1 MATATT
7 TAISEDAR
15 LRVMAARIVAQ
26 ARWPY
31 LSTLLFN
38 LKIVESDQLPT
49 LAVDEGWRMY
59 YSPEF
64 VMEQTPE
71 SLATMVLHEAL
82 HCVNQHGP
90 RFRALGQSLDLHVT
104 WNCAGDVGINQV
116 LDTAKMP
123 WGEFEP
129 MRFTHLSKFDVNPEM
144 STEKIFFTIVEY
156 YNQHPEELTPFTD
169 CGSIIGGQARE
180 YEISRTNSANPAVKS
195 DQQDVI
201 RDQVAQDIL
210 KHAYAKGIGSIPGE
224 LLRWAQELLEPK
236 IDWRKALAGA
246 FRTSL
251 ATVLGRRDYVYT
263 RPSRRQS
270 AMRVGNHEII
280 LPSMRKPAPPA
291 IAIIVD
297 TSGSIG
303 NDEITTF
310 LSEVDGIV
318 KANGISQGV
327 TVIPC
332 DAEIGDIQKLR
343 SRGSITSLTLKGGG
357 GTDMGVGIAAAG
369 KLRPTPKIV
378 IVLTDGFTPWP
389 TSLPKGVETLIV
401 CLTAKESLNTTP
413 QWAKTILIE
422 EEGRKS

>member
-1 MATATT
+1 MVTATRA
-7 TAISEDAR
+7 AISEDAR

-38 LKIVESDQLPT
+38 LKIVESSQLPT
-49 LAVDEGWRMY
+49 LAVDDGWRMY
-59 YSPEF
+59 YSPDF
-64 VMEQTPE
+64 VMEQTAE
-71 SLATMVLHEAL
+71 ALATMVLHEAL

-90 RFRALGQSLDLHVT
+90 RFRALSQSRHLHVT
-104 WNCAGDVGINQV
+104 WNFAGDVGINHV
-116 LDTAKMP
+116 LDRAQMP
-123 WGEFEP
+123 WGDFEP
-129 MRFTHLSKFDVNPEM
+129 LRFTHLSKFDVNPEM
-144 STEKIFFTIVEY
+144 GTEKIFFTIVEY
-156 YNQHPEELTPFTD
+156 YEQHPEEVDQFSD
-169 CGSIIGGQARE
+169 CGSIIGGEARD
-180 YEISRTNSANPAVKS
+180 YEISRGDSDNPAIKS

-201 RDQVAQDIL
+201 RDQVAQEIL

-224 LLRWAQELLEPK
+224 LLRWAQELLEPT

-270 AMRVGNHEII
+270 AMRIGNHEII

-303 NDEITTF
+303 NDEITLF

-332 DAEIGDIQKLR
+332 DADIGEIQKLR
-343 SRGSITSLTLKGGG
+343 SRGAITTLKLTGGG
-357 GTDMGVGIAAAG
+357 GTDMGIGIDAAG

-401 CLTAKESLNTTP
+401 CLTAEESLSTTP
-413 QWAKTILIE
+413 NWAKTILIE
-422 EEGRKS
+422 KD

>member
-1 MATATT
+1 MVTATRA
-7 TAISEDAR
+7 AISEDAR

-38 LKIVESDQLPT
+38 LKIVESSQLPT
-49 LAVDEGWRMY
+49 LAVDDGWRMY
-59 YSPEF
+59 YSPDF
-64 VMEQTPE
+64 VMEQTAE
-71 SLATMVLHEAL
+71 ALATMVLHEAL

-90 RFRALGQSLDLHVT
+90 RFRALSQSRHLHVT
-104 WNCAGDVGINQV
+104 WNFAGDVGINHV
-116 LDTAKMP
+116 LDRAQMP
-123 WGEFEP
+123 WGDFEP
-129 MRFTHLSKFDVNPEM
+129 LRFTHLSKFDVNPEM
-144 STEKIFFTIVEY
+144 GTEKIFFTIVEY
-156 YNQHPEELTPFTD
+156 YEQHPEEVDQFSD
-169 CGSIIGGQARE
+169 CGSIIGGEARD
-180 YEISRTNSANPAVKS
+180 YEISRGDSDNPAIKS

-201 RDQVAQDIL
+201 RDQVAQEIL
-210 KHAYAKGIGSIPGE
+210 KHAYTKGIGSIPGE
-224 LLRWAQELLEPK
+224 LLRWAQELLEPT

-270 AMRVGNHEII
+270 AMRIGNHEII

-303 NDEITTF
+303 NDEITLF

-318 KANGISQGV
+318 NANGISQGV

-332 DAEIGDIQKLR
+332 DADIGEIQKLR
-343 SRGSITSLTLKGGG
+343 SRGAITSLKLTGGG

-401 CLTAKESLNTTP
+401 CLTAEESLSTTP
-413 QWAKTILIE
+413 NWAKTILIE
-422 EEGRKS
+422 KD

>member
-1 MATATT
+1 MATATRA
-7 TAISEDAR
+7 AISEDAR

-38 LKIVESDQLPT
+38 LKIVESSQLPT
-49 LAVDEGWRMY
+49 LAVDDGWRMY
-59 YSPEF
+59 YSPDF
-64 VMEQTPE
+64 VMEQSAE
-71 SLATMVLHEAL
+71 ALATMVLHEAL

-90 RFRALGQSLDLHVT
+90 RFRALSQSRHLHVT
-104 WNCAGDVGINQV
+104 WNFAGDVGINHV
-116 LDTAKMP
+116 LDRAQMP
-123 WGEFEP
+123 WGDFEP
-129 MRFTHLSKFDVNPEM
+129 LRFTHLSKFEVNPEM
-144 STEKIFFTIVEY
+144 GTEKIFFTIVEY
-156 YNQHPEELTPFTD
+156 YEQHPEEVDQFTD
-169 CGSIIGGQARE
+169 CGSIIGGEARD
-180 YEISRTNSANPAVKS
+180 YEISRSNGDNPAIKS

-201 RDQVAQDIL
+201 RDQVAQEIL
-210 KHAYAKGIGSIPGE
+210 KHAYTKGIGSIPGE
-224 LLRWAQELLEPK
+224 LLRWAQELLEPT

-270 AMRVGNHEII
+270 AMRIGNHEII

-303 NDEITTF
+303 NDEITLF

-332 DAEIGDIQKLR
+332 DADVGEIQKLR
-343 SRGSITSLTLKGGG
+343 SRGAITTLKLTGGG

-401 CLTAKESLNTTP
+401 CLTAEESLNTTP
-413 QWAKTILIE
+413 NWAKTILIE
-422 EEGRKS
+422 KD

>member
-1 MATATT
+1 MLTATSA
-7 TAISEDAR
+7 AISEDAR

-38 LKIVESDQLPT
+38 LKIIESSQLPT
-49 LAVDEGWRMY
+49 LAVDDGWRMY
-59 YSPEF
+59 YSPTF
-64 VMEQTPE
+64 VMEQSAE
-71 SLATMVLHEAL
+71 ALATMVLHEAL

-90 RFRALGQSLDLHVT
+90 RFRALSQSRHLHVT
-104 WNCAGDVGINQV
+104 WNFAGDVGINHV
-116 LDTAKMP
+116 LDQVQMP
-123 WGEFEP
+123 WGDFEP
-129 MRFTHLSKFDVNPEM
+129 LRFTHLSKFDVNPQM
-144 STEKIFFTIVEY
+144 ATEKIFFTIVEY
-156 YNQHPEELTPFTD
+156 YNEHPEEVDQLTD
-169 CGSIIGGQARE
+169 CGSIIGGEARD
-180 YEISRTNSANPAVKS
+180 YEISRNNFNDPAMKS

-210 KHAYAKGIGSIPGE
+210 KYAYSRGIGSIPGE
-224 LLRWAQELLEPK
+224 LLRWAQELLEPT

-303 NDEITTF
+303 NDEITLF

-332 DAEIGDIQKLR
+332 DAEIGEIQKLR
-343 SRGSITSLTLKGGG
+343 SRGAITTLKLSGGG
-357 GTDMGVGIAAAG
+357 GTDMGVGIDAAG
-369 KLRPTPKIV
+369 KLRPKPKIV

-389 TSLPKGVETLIV
+389 MDLPKGVETLIV
-401 CLTAKESLNTTP
+401 CLTVEQNISTTP
-413 QWAKTILIE
+413 SWAKTILIK
-422 EEGRKS
+422 RD

>member
-1 MATATT
+1 MVTATRA
-7 TAISEDAR
+7 AISEDAR

-38 LKIVESDQLPT
+38 LKIVESSQLPT
-49 LAVDEGWRMY
+49 LAVDDGWRMY
-59 YSPEF
+59 YSPDF
-64 VMEQTPE
+64 VMEQTAE
-71 SLATMVLHEAL
+71 ALATMVLHEAL

-90 RFRALGQSLDLHVT
+90 RFRALSQSRHLHVT
-104 WNCAGDVGINQV
+104 WNFAGDVGINHV
-116 LDTAKMP
+116 LDRAQMP
-123 WGEFEP
+123 WGDFEP
-129 MRFTHLSKFDVNPEM
+129 LRFTHLSKFDVNPEM
-144 STEKIFFTIVEY
+144 GTEKIFFTIVEY
-156 YNQHPEELTPFTD
+156 YEQHPEEVDQFSD
-169 CGSIIGGQARE
+169 CGSIIGGEARD
-180 YEISRTNSANPAVKS
+180 YEISRGDSDNPAIKS

-201 RDQVAQDIL
+201 RDQVAQEIL

-224 LLRWAQELLEPK
+224 LLRWAQELLEPT

-270 AMRVGNHEII
+270 AMRIGNHEII

-303 NDEITTF
+303 NDEITLF

-332 DAEIGDIQKLR
+332 DADIGEIQKLR
-343 SRGSITSLTLKGGG
+343 SRGAITSLKLTGGG

-401 CLTAKESLNTTP
+401 CLTAEESLSTTP
-413 QWAKTILIE
+413 NWAKTILIE
-422 EEGRKS
+422 KD

>member
-1 MATATT
+1 MATATRA
-7 TAISEDAR
+7 AISEDAR

-38 LKIVESDQLPT
+38 LKIVESSQLPT
-49 LAVDEGWRMY
+49 LAVDDGWRMY
-59 YSPEF
+59 YSPDF
-64 VMEQTPE
+64 VMEQSAE
-71 SLATMVLHEAL
+71 ALATMVLHEAL

-90 RFRALGQSLDLHVT
+90 RFRALSQSRHLHVT
-104 WNCAGDVGINQV
+104 WNFAGDVGINHV
-116 LDTAKMP
+116 LDRAQMP
-123 WGEFEP
+123 WGDFEP
-129 MRFTHLSKFDVNPEM
+129 LRFTHLSKFDVNPEM
-144 STEKIFFTIVEY
+144 GTEKIFFTIVEY
-156 YNQHPEELTPFTD
+156 YNQHPEEVDQFTD
-169 CGSIIGGQARE
+169 CGSIIGGEARD
-180 YEISRTNSANPAVKS
+180 YEISRSHSDNPAIKS

-201 RDQVAQDIL
+201 RDQVAQEIL

-224 LLRWAQELLEPK
+224 LLRWAQELLEPT
-236 IDWRKALAGA
+236 IDWRRALAGA

-270 AMRVGNHEII
+270 AMRIGNHEII

-303 NDEITTF
+303 NDEITLF

-327 TVIPC
+327 TIIPC
-332 DAEIGDIQKLR
+332 DADIGEIQKLR
-343 SRGSITSLTLKGGG
+343 SRGAITTLKLTGGG

-401 CLTAKESLNTTP
+401 CLTAEESLNTTP
-413 QWAKTILIE
+413 NWAKTILIE
-422 EEGRKS
+422 KD

>member
-1 MATATT
+1 MVTATRA
-7 TAISEDAR
+7 AISEDAR

-38 LKIVESDQLPT
+38 LKIVESSQLPT
-49 LAVDEGWRMY
+49 LAVDDGWRMY
-59 YSPEF
+59 YSPDF
-64 VMEQTPE
+64 VMQQTAE
-71 SLATMVLHEAL
+71 ALATMVLHEAL

-90 RFRALGQSLDLHVT
+90 RFRALSQSRHLHVT
-104 WNCAGDVGINQV
+104 WNFAGDVGINHV
-116 LDTAKMP
+116 LDRAQMP
-123 WGEFEP
+123 WGDFEP
-129 MRFTHLSKFDVNPEM
+129 LRFTHLSKFDVNPEM
-144 STEKIFFTIVEY
+144 GTEKIFFTIVEY
-156 YNQHPEELTPFTD
+156 YEQHPEEVDQFSD
-169 CGSIIGGQARE
+169 CGSIIGGEARD
-180 YEISRTNSANPAVKS
+180 YEISRGDSGNPAIKS

-201 RDQVAQDIL
+201 RDQVAQEIL

-224 LLRWAQELLEPK
+224 LLRWAQELLEPT

-270 AMRVGNHEII
+270 AMRIGNHEII

-303 NDEITTF
+303 NDEITLF

-332 DAEIGDIQKLR
+332 DADIGEIQKLR
-343 SRGSITSLTLKGGG
+343 SRGAITTLKLTGGG

-401 CLTAKESLNTTP
+401 CLTAEESLSTTP
-413 QWAKTILIE
+413 NWAKTILIE
-422 EEGRKS
+422 KD

>member
-1 MATATT
+1 MLTATSA
-7 TAISEDAR
+7 AISEDAR

-26 ARWPY
+26 SRWPY

-38 LKIVESDQLPT
+38 LKIIESSQHQS
-49 LAVDEGWRMY
+49 LAVDDGWRMY
-59 YSPEF
+59 YSPVF
-64 VMEQTPE
+64 VMEQTAE
-71 SLATMVLHEAL
+71 ALATIVLHEAL

-90 RFRALGQSLDLHVT
+90 RFRSLSQSRHLHVT
-104 WNCAGDVGINQV
+104 WNVAGDVGINHL
-116 LDTAKMP
+116 LDQAQMP
-123 WGEFEP
+123 WGDSQP
-129 MRFTHLSKFDVNPEM
+129 IRFGDLSKFDLNPQM

-156 YNQHPEELTPFTD
+156 YNEHPEEVGQFTD
-169 CGSIIGGQARE
+169 CGSIIGGEARD
-180 YEISRTNSANPAVKS
+180 YEISRGNANNPAIKS

-210 KHAYAKGIGSIPGE
+210 KYAYLKGIGSIPGE
-224 LLRWAQELLEPK
+224 LLRWAQELLNPK

-270 AMRVGNHEII
+270 AMRIGNHEII

-303 NDEITTF
+303 NDEITLF

-332 DAEIGDIQKLR
+332 DAEIGEIQKLR
-343 SRGSITSLTLKGGG
+343 SRGAITSLKLTGGG
-357 GTDMGVGIAAAG
+357 GTDMGAGIAAAG
-369 KLRPTPKIV
+369 KLRPKPKIV

-389 TSLPKGVETLIV
+389 ASLPKGIETLIV
-401 CLTAKESLNTTP
+401 CLTIEENLSTAPS
-413 QWAKTILIE
+413 WAKTIMIE
-422 EEGRKS
+422 KD

>member
-1 MATATT
+1 MATATRA
-7 TAISEDAR
+7 AISEDAR

-38 LKIVESDQLPT
+38 LKIVESSQLPT
-49 LAVDEGWRMY
+49 LAVDDGWRMY
-59 YSPEF
+59 YSPDF
-64 VMEQTPE
+64 VMEQTAE
-71 SLATMVLHEAL
+71 ALATMVLHEAL

-90 RFRALGQSLDLHVT
+90 RFRALSQSRHLHVT
-104 WNCAGDVGINQV
+104 WNFAGDVGINHV
-116 LDTAKMP
+116 LDRAQMP
-123 WGEFEP
+123 WGDFEP
-129 MRFTHLSKFDVNPEM
+129 LRFTHLSKFDVNPEM
-144 STEKIFFTIVEY
+144 GTEKIFFTIVEY
-156 YNQHPEELTPFTD
+156 YNQHPEEVDQFTD
-169 CGSIIGGQARE
+169 CGSIIGGEARD
-180 YEISRTNSANPAVKS
+180 YEISRSDGDNPAIKS

-201 RDQVAQDIL
+201 RDQVAQEIL

-224 LLRWAQELLEPK
+224 LLRWAQELLEPT

-270 AMRVGNHEII
+270 AMRIGNHEII

-303 NDEITTF
+303 NDEITLF

-332 DAEIGDIQKLR
+332 DADIGEIQKLR
-343 SRGSITSLTLKGGG
+343 SRGAITTLKLTGGG

-389 TSLPKGVETLIV
+389 TSVPKGVETLIV
-401 CLTAKESLNTTP
+401 CLTAEESLNTTP
-413 QWAKTILIE
+413 NWAKTILID
-422 EEGRKS
+422 KD

>member
-1 MATATT
+1 MVTATRA
-7 TAISEDAR
+7 AISEDAR

-38 LKIVESDQLPT
+38 LKIVESSQLPT
-49 LAVDEGWRMY
+49 LAVDDGWRMY
-59 YSPEF
+59 YSPDF
-64 VMEQTPE
+64 VMEQTAE
-71 SLATMVLHEAL
+71 ALATMVLHEAL

-90 RFRALGQSLDLHVT
+90 RFRALSQSRHLHVT
-104 WNCAGDVGINQV
+104 WNFAGDVGINHV
-116 LDTAKMP
+116 LDRAQMP
-123 WGEFEP
+123 WGDFEP
-129 MRFTHLSKFDVNPEM
+129 LRFTHLSKFDVNPEM
-144 STEKIFFTIVEY
+144 GTEKIFFTIVEY
-156 YNQHPEELTPFTD
+156 YEQHPEEVNQFSD
-169 CGSIIGGQARE
+169 CGSIIGGEARD
-180 YEISRTNSANPAVKS
+180 YEISRGDSDNPAIKS

-201 RDQVAQDIL
+201 RDQVAQEIL

-224 LLRWAQELLEPK
+224 LLRWAQELLEPT

-270 AMRVGNHEII
+270 AMRIGNHEII

-303 NDEITTF
+303 NDEITLF

-332 DAEIGDIQKLR
+332 DADIGEIQKLR
-343 SRGSITSLTLKGGG
+343 SRGAITTLKLTGGG

-401 CLTAKESLNTTP
+401 CLTAEESLSTTP
-413 QWAKTILIE
+413 NWAKTILIE
-422 EEGRKS
+422 KD

>member
-1 MATATT
+1 MVTATPA
-7 TAISEDAR
+7 AISEDAR

-38 LKIVESDQLPT
+38 LKIVESSQLPT
-49 LAVDEGWRMY
+49 LAVDDGWRMY
-59 YSPEF
+59 YSPSF
-64 VMEQTPE
+64 VMEQTAE
-71 SLATMVLHEAL
+71 ALATMVLHEAL

-90 RFRALGQSLDLHVT
+90 RFRALSQSRHLHVT
-104 WNCAGDVGINQV
+104 WNFAGDVGINHV
-116 LDTAKMP
+116 LDCAQMP
-123 WGEFEP
+123 WGDFEP
-129 MRFTHLSKFDVNPEM
+129 LRFTHLSKFDVNPEM
-144 STEKIFFTIVEY
+144 GTEKIFFTIVEY
-156 YNQHPEELTPFTD
+156 YDQHPEEVDQFSD
-169 CGSIIGGQARE
+169 CGSIIGGETRD
-180 YEISRTNSANPAVKS
+180 YEISRGDSDNPAIKS

-201 RDQVAQDIL
+201 RDQVAQEIL
-210 KHAYAKGIGSIPGE
+210 KHAYAKGVGSIPGE
-224 LLRWAQELLEPK
+224 LLRWAQELLEPT

-270 AMRVGNHEII
+270 AMRIGNHEII

-303 NDEITTF
+303 NDEITLF

-332 DAEIGDIQKLR
+332 DADIGEIQKLR
-343 SRGSITSLTLKGGG
+343 SRGAITSLKMTGGG
-357 GTDMGVGIAAAG
+357 GTDIGVGIAAAG

-401 CLTAKESLNTTP
+401 CLTAEESLSTTP
-413 QWAKTILIE
+413 NWAKTILIE
-422 EEGRKS
+422 KD

>member
-1 MATATT
+1 MATATRA
-7 TAISEDAR
+7 AISEDAR

-38 LKIVESDQLPT
+38 LKIVESSQLPT
-49 LAVDEGWRMY
+49 LAVDDGWRMY
-59 YSPEF
+59 YSPDF
-64 VMEQTPE
+64 VMEQSAE
-71 SLATMVLHEAL
+71 ALATMVLHEAL

-90 RFRALGQSLDLHVT
+90 RFRALSQSRHLHVT
-104 WNCAGDVGINQV
+104 WNFAGDVGINHV
-116 LDTAKMP
+116 LDRAQMP
-123 WGEFEP
+123 WGDFEP
-129 MRFTHLSKFDVNPEM
+129 LRFTHLSKFDVNPEM
-144 STEKIFFTIVEY
+144 GTEKIFFTIVEY
-156 YNQHPEELTPFTD
+156 YNQHPEEVDQFTD
-169 CGSIIGGQARE
+169 CGSIIGGEARD
-180 YEISRTNSANPAVKS
+180 YEISRSHSDNPAIKS

-201 RDQVAQDIL
+201 RDQVAQEIL

-224 LLRWAQELLEPK
+224 LLRWAQELLEPT

-270 AMRVGNHEII
+270 AMRIGNHEII

-303 NDEITTF
+303 NDEITLF

-327 TVIPC
+327 TIIPC
-332 DAEIGDIQKLR
+332 DADIGEIQKLR
-343 SRGSITSLTLKGGG
+343 SRGAITTLKLTGGG

-401 CLTAKESLNTTP
+401 CLTAEESLNTTP
-413 QWAKTILIE
+413 NWAKTILIE
-422 EEGRKS
+422 KD

>member
-1 MATATT
+1 
-7 TAISEDAR
+7 
-15 LRVMAARIVAQ
+15 MAARIVAQ

-38 LKIVESDQLPT
+38 LKIVESSQLPT
-49 LAVDEGWRMY
+49 LAVDDGWRMY
-59 YSPEF
+59 YSPDF
-64 VMEQTPE
+64 VMEQSAE
-71 SLATMVLHEAL
+71 ALATMVLHEAL

-90 RFRALGQSLDLHVT
+90 RFRALSQSRHLHVT
-104 WNCAGDVGINQV
+104 WNFAGDVGINHV
-116 LDTAKMP
+116 LDRAQMP
-123 WGEFEP
+123 WGDFEP
-129 MRFTHLSKFDVNPEM
+129 LRFTHLSKFDVNPEM
-144 STEKIFFTIVEY
+144 GTEKIFFTIVEY
-156 YNQHPEELTPFTD
+156 YNQHPEEVDQFTD
-169 CGSIIGGQARE
+169 CGSIIGGEARD
-180 YEISRTNSANPAVKS
+180 YEISRSDGDNPAIKS

-201 RDQVAQDIL
+201 RDQVAQEIL

-224 LLRWAQELLEPK
+224 LLRWAQELLEPT

-270 AMRVGNHEII
+270 AMRIGNHEII

-303 NDEITTF
+303 NDEITLF

-332 DAEIGDIQKLR
+332 DADIGEIQKLR
-343 SRGSITSLTLKGGG
+343 SRGAITTLKLTGGG

-389 TSLPKGVETLIV
+389 TSVPKGVETLIV
-401 CLTAKESLNTTP
+401 CLTAEESLNTTP
-413 QWAKTILIE
+413 NWAKTILID
-422 EEGRKS
+422 KD

>member
-1 MATATT
+1 MVTATRA
-7 TAISEDAR
+7 AISEDAR

-38 LKIVESDQLPT
+38 LKIVESSQLPT
-49 LAVDEGWRMY
+49 LAVDDGWRMY
-59 YSPEF
+59 YSPDF
-64 VMEQTPE
+64 VMEQTAE
-71 SLATMVLHEAL
+71 ALATMVLHEAL

-90 RFRALGQSLDLHVT
+90 RFRALSQSRHLHVT
-104 WNCAGDVGINQV
+104 WNFAGDVGINHV
-116 LDTAKMP
+116 LDRAQMP
-123 WGEFEP
+123 WGDFEP
-129 MRFTHLSKFDVNPEM
+129 LRFTHLSKFDVNPEM
-144 STEKIFFTIVEY
+144 GTEKIFFTIVEY
-156 YNQHPEELTPFTD
+156 YNQHPEEVDQFTD
-169 CGSIIGGQARE
+169 CGSIIGGEARD
-180 YEISRTNSANPAVKS
+180 YEISRSDGDNPAIKS

-201 RDQVAQDIL
+201 RDQVAQEIL

-224 LLRWAQELLEPK
+224 LLRWAQELLGPT

-270 AMRVGNHEII
+270 AMRIGNHEII

-303 NDEITTF
+303 NDEITLF

-332 DAEIGDIQKLR
+332 DADIGEIQKLR
-343 SRGSITSLTLKGGG
+343 SRGAITTLKLTGGG

-401 CLTAKESLNTTP
+401 CLTAEESLNTTP
-413 QWAKTILIE
+413 NWAKTILIE
-422 EEGRKS
+422 KD

>member
-1 MATATT
+1 MVTATRA
-7 TAISEDAR
+7 AISEDAR

-38 LKIVESDQLPT
+38 LKIVESSQLPT
-49 LAVDEGWRMY
+49 LAVDDGWRMY
-59 YSPEF
+59 YSPDF
-64 VMEQTPE
+64 VMEQTAE
-71 SLATMVLHEAL
+71 ALATMVLHEAL

-90 RFRALGQSLDLHVT
+90 RFRALSQSRHLHVT
-104 WNCAGDVGINQV
+104 WNFAGDVGINHV
-116 LDTAKMP
+116 LDRAQMP
-123 WGEFEP
+123 WGDFEP
-129 MRFTHLSKFDVNPEM
+129 LRFTHLSKFDVNPEM
-144 STEKIFFTIVEY
+144 GTEKIFFTIVEY
-156 YNQHPEELTPFTD
+156 YEQHPEEVDQFSD
-169 CGSIIGGQARE
+169 CGSIIGGEARD
-180 YEISRTNSANPAVKS
+180 YEISRGDSDNPAIKS

-201 RDQVAQDIL
+201 RDQVAQEIL

-224 LLRWAQELLEPK
+224 LLRWAQELLEPT

-263 RPSRRQS
+263 RPSKRQS
-270 AMRVGNHEII
+270 AMRIGNHEII

-303 NDEITTF
+303 NDEITLF

-332 DAEIGDIQKLR
+332 DADIGEIQKLR
-343 SRGSITSLTLKGGG
+343 SRGAITTLKLTGGG

-401 CLTAKESLNTTP
+401 CLTAEESLSTTP
-413 QWAKTILIE
+413 NWAKTILIE
-422 EEGRKS
+422 KD

>member
-1 MATATT
+1 MVTATRA
-7 TAISEDAR
+7 AISEDAR

-38 LKIVESDQLPT
+38 LKIVESSQLPT
-49 LAVDEGWRMY
+49 LAVDDGWRMY
-59 YSPEF
+59 YSPDF
-64 VMEQTPE
+64 VMEQTAE
-71 SLATMVLHEAL
+71 ALATMVLHEAL

-90 RFRALGQSLDLHVT
+90 RFRALSQSRHLHVT
-104 WNCAGDVGINQV
+104 WNFAGDVGINHV
-116 LDTAKMP
+116 LDRAQMP
-123 WGEFEP
+123 WGDFEP
-129 MRFTHLSKFDVNPEM
+129 LRFTHLSKFDVNPEM
-144 STEKIFFTIVEY
+144 GTEKIFFTIVEY
-156 YNQHPEELTPFTD
+156 YEQHPEEVDQFSD
-169 CGSIIGGQARE
+169 CGSIIGGEARD
-180 YEISRTNSANPAVKS
+180 YEISRGDSGNPAIKS

-201 RDQVAQDIL
+201 RDQVAQEIL

-224 LLRWAQELLEPK
+224 LLRWAQELLEPT

-270 AMRVGNHEII
+270 AMRIGNHEII

-303 NDEITTF
+303 NDEITLF

-332 DAEIGDIQKLR
+332 DADIGEIQKLR
-343 SRGSITSLTLKGGG
+343 SRGAITSLKLTGGG

-401 CLTAKESLNTTP
+401 CLTAEESLSTTP
-413 QWAKTILIE
+413 NWAKTILIE
-422 EEGRKS
+422 KD

>member
-1 MATATT
+1 MVTATRA
-7 TAISEDAR
+7 AISEDAR

-26 ARWPY
+26 SRWPY

-38 LKIVESDQLPT
+38 LKIVESSQLPT
-49 LAVDEGWRMY
+49 LAVDDGWRMY
-59 YSPEF
+59 YSPDF
-64 VMEQTPE
+64 VMEQTAE
-71 SLATMVLHEAL
+71 ALATMVLHEAL

-90 RFRALGQSLDLHVT
+90 RFRALSQSRHLHVT
-104 WNCAGDVGINQV
+104 WNFAGDVGINHV
-116 LDTAKMP
+116 LDRAQMP
-123 WGEFEP
+123 WGDFEP
-129 MRFTHLSKFDVNPEM
+129 LRFTHLSKFDVNPEM
-144 STEKIFFTIVEY
+144 GTEKIFFTIVEY
-156 YNQHPEELTPFTD
+156 YEQHPEEVDQFSD
-169 CGSIIGGQARE
+169 CGSIIGGEARD
-180 YEISRTNSANPAVKS
+180 YEISRGDSDNPAIKS

-201 RDQVAQDIL
+201 RDQVAQEIL

-224 LLRWAQELLEPK
+224 LLRWAQELLEPT

-270 AMRVGNHEII
+270 AMRIGNHEII

-303 NDEITTF
+303 NDEITLF

-332 DAEIGDIQKLR
+332 DADIGEIQKLR
-343 SRGSITSLTLKGGG
+343 SRGAITSLKLTGGG

-401 CLTAKESLNTTP
+401 CLTAEESLSTTP
-413 QWAKTILIE
+413 NWAKTILIE
-422 EEGRKS
+422 KD

>member
-1 MATATT
+1 MVTATRA
-7 TAISEDAR
+7 AISEDAR

-38 LKIVESDQLPT
+38 LKIVESSQLPT
-49 LAVDEGWRMY
+49 LAVDDGWRMY
-59 YSPEF
+59 YSPDF
-64 VMEQTPE
+64 VMEQTAE
-71 SLATMVLHEAL
+71 ALATMVLHEAL

-90 RFRALGQSLDLHVT
+90 RFRALSQSRHLHVT
-104 WNCAGDVGINQV
+104 WNFAGDVGINHV
-116 LDTAKMP
+116 LDRAQMP
-123 WGEFEP
+123 WGDFEP
-129 MRFTHLSKFDVNPEM
+129 LRFTHLSKFDVNPEM
-144 STEKIFFTIVEY
+144 GTEKIFFTIVEY
-156 YNQHPEELTPFTD
+156 YEQHPEEVNQFSD
-169 CGSIIGGQARE
+169 CGSIIGGEARD
-180 YEISRTNSANPAVKS
+180 YEISRGDSDNPAIKS

-201 RDQVAQDIL
+201 RDQVAQEIL

-224 LLRWAQELLEPK
+224 LLRWAQELLEPT

-270 AMRVGNHEII
+270 AMRIGNHEII

-303 NDEITTF
+303 NDEITLF

-318 KANGISQGV
+318 NANGISQGV

-332 DAEIGDIQKLR
+332 DADIGEIQKLR
-343 SRGSITSLTLKGGG
+343 SRGAITTLKLTGGG

-401 CLTAKESLNTTP
+401 CLTAEESLSTTP
-413 QWAKTILIE
+413 NWAKTILIE
-422 EEGRKS
+422 KD

>member
-1 MATATT
+1 MSTATAA
-7 TAISEDAR
+7 AISEDAR

-26 ARWPY
+26 SRWPY

-38 LKIVESDQLPT
+38 LKIVESHEVPT

-64 VMEQTPE
+64 VLNQPPE
-71 SLATMVLHEAL
+71 ALATMVLHEAL

-90 RFRALGQSLDLHVT
+90 RFRALTQPSERHVA
-104 WNCAGDVGINQV
+104 WNSAGDVGINHV
-116 LDTAKMP
+116 LDEAHMP
-123 WGEFEP
+123 WGEFVP
-129 MRFTHLSKFDVNPEM
+129 LRFSHLSKFDVNPEM
-144 STEKIFFTIVEY
+144 ATEKIYFTIVEY
-156 YNQHPEELTPFTD
+156 INEHPDEFQEQSD
-169 CGSIIGGQARE
+169 CGSIVGGNARS
-180 YEISRTNSANPAVKS
+180 YEIARSDSSNPAIKS

-201 RDQVAQDIL
+201 RDQVAQDVINF
-210 KHAYAKGIGSIPGE
+210 ARIKGVGALPGF
-224 LLRWAQELLEPK
+224 LLRWAQDLLEPK

-246 FRTSL
+246 FRSSL

-270 AMRVGNHEII
+270 AMKVGSHEII

-291 IAIIVD
+291 IAIVID
-297 TSGSIG
+297 TSGSISVE
-303 NDEITTF
+303 EINIF

-332 DAEIGDIQKLR
+332 DMEVGEIQKLR
-343 SRGSITSLTLKGGG
+343 SRGSIASLRLHGGG

-369 KLRPTPKIV
+369 LLRPTPKIIV
-378 IVLTDGFTPWP
+378 VLTDGYTGWP
-389 TSLPKGVETLIV
+389 EALPKGVESMIV
-401 CLTAKESLNTTP
+401 CLTVAESLSTSP
-413 QWAKTILIE
+413 VWAKKILIE
-422 EEGRKS
+422 EDQR

>member
-1 MATATT
+1 MVTATRA
-7 TAISEDAR
+7 AISEDAR

-26 ARWPY
+26 SRWPY

-38 LKIVESDQLPT
+38 LKIVESSQLPT
-49 LAVDEGWRMY
+49 LAVDDGWRMY
-59 YSPEF
+59 YSPDF
-64 VMEQTPE
+64 VMEQTAE
-71 SLATMVLHEAL
+71 ALATMVLHEAL

-90 RFRALGQSLDLHVT
+90 RFRALSQSRHLHVT
-104 WNCAGDVGINQV
+104 WNFAGDVGINHV
-116 LDTAKMP
+116 LDRAQMP
-123 WGEFEP
+123 WGDFEP
-129 MRFTHLSKFDVNPEM
+129 LRFTHLSKFDVNPEM
-144 STEKIFFTIVEY
+144 GTEKIFFKIVEY
-156 YNQHPEELTPFTD
+156 YEQHPEEVDQFSD
-169 CGSIIGGQARE
+169 CGSIIGGEARD
-180 YEISRTNSANPAVKS
+180 YEISRGDSDNPAIKS

-201 RDQVAQDIL
+201 RDQVAQEIL

-224 LLRWAQELLEPK
+224 LLRWAQELLEPT

-270 AMRVGNHEII
+270 AMRIGNHEII

-303 NDEITTF
+303 NDEITLF

-332 DAEIGDIQKLR
+332 DADIGEIQKLR
-343 SRGSITSLTLKGGG
+343 SRGAITSLKLTGGG

-401 CLTAKESLNTTP
+401 CLTAEESLSTTP
-413 QWAKTILIE
+413 NWAKTILIE
-422 EEGRKS
+422 KD

>member
-1 MATATT
+1 MVTATRA
-7 TAISEDAR
+7 AISEDAR

-38 LKIVESDQLPT
+38 LKIVESSQLPT
-49 LAVDEGWRMY
+49 LAVDDGWRMY
-59 YSPEF
+59 YSPDF
-64 VMEQTPE
+64 VMEQSAE
-71 SLATMVLHEAL
+71 ALATMVLHEAL

-90 RFRALGQSLDLHVT
+90 RFRALSQSRHLHVT
-104 WNCAGDVGINQV
+104 WNFAGDVGINHV
-116 LDTAKMP
+116 LDRAQMP
-123 WGEFEP
+123 WGDFEP
-129 MRFTHLSKFDVNPEM
+129 LRFTHLSKFEVNPEM
-144 STEKIFFTIVEY
+144 GTEKIFFTIVEY
-156 YNQHPEELTPFTD
+156 YDQHPEEVEQFSD
-169 CGSIIGGQARE
+169 CGSIIGGEARD
-180 YEISRTNSANPAVKS
+180 YEISRGDSDNPAIKS

-201 RDQVAQDIL
+201 RDQVAQEIL
-210 KHAYAKGIGSIPGE
+210 KHAYTKGIGSIPGE
-224 LLRWAQELLEPK
+224 LLRWAQELLEPT

-270 AMRVGNHEII
+270 AMRIGNHEII

-303 NDEITTF
+303 NDEITLF

-327 TVIPC
+327 TIIPC
-332 DAEIGDIQKLR
+332 DADIGEIQKLR
-343 SRGSITSLTLKGGG
+343 SRGAITTLKLTGGG

-401 CLTAKESLNTTP
+401 CLTAEESLNTTP
-413 QWAKTILIE
+413 NWAKTILID
-422 EEGRKS
+422 KD

>member
-1 MATATT
+1 MVTATRA
-7 TAISEDAR
+7 AISEDAR

-26 ARWPY
+26 SRWPY

-38 LKIVESDQLPT
+38 LKIVESSQLPT
-49 LAVDEGWRMY
+49 LAVDDGWRMY
-59 YSPEF
+59 YSPDF
-64 VMEQTPE
+64 VMEQTAE
-71 SLATMVLHEAL
+71 ALATMVLHEAL

-90 RFRALGQSLDLHVT
+90 RFRALSQSRHLHVT
-104 WNCAGDVGINQV
+104 WNFAGDVGINHV
-116 LDTAKMP
+116 LDRAQMP
-123 WGEFEP
+123 WGDFEP
-129 MRFTHLSKFDVNPEM
+129 LRFTHLSKFDVNPEM
-144 STEKIFFTIVEY
+144 GTEKIFFTIVEY
-156 YNQHPEELTPFTD
+156 YEQHPEEVDQFSD
-169 CGSIIGGQARE
+169 CGSIIGGEARD
-180 YEISRTNSANPAVKS
+180 YEISRGDSDNPAIKS

-201 RDQVAQDIL
+201 RDQVAQEIL

-224 LLRWAQELLEPK
+224 LLRWAQELLEPT

-270 AMRVGNHEII
+270 AMRIGNHEII

-303 NDEITTF
+303 NDEITLF

-332 DAEIGDIQKLR
+332 DADIGEIQKLR
-343 SRGSITSLTLKGGG
+343 SRGAITTLKLTGGG

-401 CLTAKESLNTTP
+401 CLTAEESLSTTP
-413 QWAKTILIE
+413 NWAKTILIE
-422 EEGRKS
+422 KD